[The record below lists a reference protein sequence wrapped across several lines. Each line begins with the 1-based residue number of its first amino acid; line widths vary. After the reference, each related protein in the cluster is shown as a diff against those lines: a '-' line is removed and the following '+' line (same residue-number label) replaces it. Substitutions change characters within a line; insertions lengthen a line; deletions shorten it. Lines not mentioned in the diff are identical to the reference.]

1 MTCVIR
7 PIVAWKSRR
16 REKLIQAFCSEFGAH
31 GHPADWQDFCES
43 EFAKYQRGEIPAS
56 KYMRDRSQPGQPAQ
70 L

>member
-1 MTCVIR
+1 MTFTIR

-16 REKLIQAFCSEFGAH
+16 REKLIQAFHREFGQRAT
-31 GHPADWQDFCES
+31 PADWFDFCES
-43 EFAKYQRGEIPAS
+43 QFAKYQRGEIPAS